1 MSEQYYVDLA
11 GKTAGPFSLEEV
23 KGLYAAQSITDATL
37 FCKPNS
43 QEWLPIS
50 MIAGLLKP
58 ANQPASPLVVAFK
71 PVEVAQRER
80 EVYRGDSICTVCGHV
95 GKARIETK
103 GSFAIE
109 VVAWLFFLIPGV
121 IYSLWRLTTRHK
133 ACRSCKSGAVIPVD
147 SPQGLRLLQQ

>member
-58 ANQPASPLVVAFK
+58 ANQPPVAFK
-71 PVEVAQRER
+71 PGAATQDQPAVH
-80 EVYRGDSICTVCGHV
+80 RGDSICTVCGHV